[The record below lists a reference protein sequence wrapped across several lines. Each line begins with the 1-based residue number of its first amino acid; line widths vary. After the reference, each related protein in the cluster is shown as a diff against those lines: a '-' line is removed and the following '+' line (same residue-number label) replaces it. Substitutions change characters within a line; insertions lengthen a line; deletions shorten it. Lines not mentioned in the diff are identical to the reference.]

1 MWQGILTCSRSSAS
15 GKVAAAVQP
24 VSVLLGEVISGDVL
38 LPQADVRS
46 GNVQDSF
53 CYIVTDLE
61 ASALHILP
69 GTYTP

>member
-1 MWQGILTCSRSSAS
+1 M
-15 GKVAAAVQP
+15 QP

-69 GTYTP
+69 ETYTP